1 VPGTAPEKKI
11 DRKEASMRI
20 VVTGASGNLGTA
32 VLRAAAAQLP
42 DAEVVAVAR
51 RSPAAGAEAIVTPS
65 RTEWVER
72 DLRNDELAPVL
83 QGADAVVHLAWAF
96 HPTHQPEQTWRTNA
110 IGTRRLLDAAAR
122 AKVAHVAVAS
132 SVAAYSPRQSLSLI
146 DEDWP
151 TDGASAAPYARE
163 KAYVERVLDG
173 FDAANPEVTVTR
185 MRPAF
190 VFQPTAASEQR
201 RIFAGRLAPT
211 KAALK
216 VASIVLPL
224 PSNLALQAVHAD
236 DVGAAFVSAV
246 VRTAGGAFNLAAD
259 DVLDGAGLQEVFG
272 GQPVRIPDPLARV
285 AVAAGFRSRLLP
297 ADPRLL
303 DALLRVPMLSSARA
317 RSELDWH
324 PQHSSADALSSL
336 REGLLQG
343 AGAPTPPLHTGV

>member
-1 VPGTAPEKKI
+1 
-11 DRKEASMRI
+11 MRI

-51 RSPAAGAEAIVTPS
+51 RAPAAGAAAFEAPA

-72 DLRNDELAPVL
+72 DLRDEELTPVL
-83 QGADAVVHLAWAF
+83 AGADAVVHLTWAF
-96 HPTHQPEQTWRTNA
+96 HPAHQPEQTWRTNV
-110 IGTRRLLDAAAR
+110 IGTRRLLDAVAR
-122 AKVAHVAVAS
+122 AKVPQVAVAS
-132 SVAAYSPRQSLSLI
+132 SVAAYSPRQSLAPI
-146 DEDWP
+146 DEEWP
-151 TDGASAAPYARE
+151 TDGASDAPYARE
-163 KAYVERVLDG
+163 KAYVERALDG

-211 KAALK
+211 RAALK
-216 VASIVLPL
+216 AASLVLPL
-224 PSNLALQAVHAD
+224 PSELALQAVHAD

-246 VRTAGGAFNLAAD
+246 ARTAGGAFNLAAD

-272 GQPVRIPDPLARV
+272 GRPVRVPDPLARV
-285 AVAAGFRSRLLP
+285 AVAVGFRSRLLP

-317 RSELDWH
+317 RTRLDWQ
-324 PQHSSADALSSL
+324 PQHSSADALASL

-343 AGAPTPPLHTGV
+343 AGGPTPPLHTGV